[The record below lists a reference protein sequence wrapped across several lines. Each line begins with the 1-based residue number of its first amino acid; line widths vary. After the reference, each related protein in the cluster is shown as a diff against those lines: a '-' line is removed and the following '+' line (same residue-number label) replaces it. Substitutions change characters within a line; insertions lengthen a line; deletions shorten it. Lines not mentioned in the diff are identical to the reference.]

1 MTAGAVAAPRIIP
14 ITQRDKPTSRN
25 HIDTSTLVCIQ
36 SDTGDACLFYTLDGS
51 NPARE
56 APSGP
61 GSDGRRYLSPFLLP
75 AGRVCVRAMAATSDG
90 RESATVTKIFIV
102 REAEPPQQQ
111 VSPGEGL
118 HHRHDDD
125 VATLRRLPGSKV
137 TDGAGSLRRPGVAPP
152 AGVLARSSVE
162 SAGAPRRPDATPDA
176 RARRPSTTPPVDG
189 GLLAC
194 CVWCHAEVAV
204 DTHVCS
210 RGHAHLWRQLRPSL
224 QAQVLCVC
232 CGRGNPADLSH
243 CLTCDTRLSTT
254 ALDVDRAPCIQEASH
269 TGNLACSAC
278 QRLNRADARYCDWC
292 GTKAGPS
299 SQECCTQTSVAHG
312 LSSDVERAAGRP
324 RPPYSAVSPGRGFWR
339 KQLDH
344 VCAHLRSFAQND
356 APFRTLLGEPRLG
369 RMTCAVLRE
378 DAHEVSLS
386 LSFAA
391 GGDVRQE
398 VGQKVRS
405 AASKLIRAS
414 DSVCALAE
422 SGSKCSGAEMARN
435 AQLLQELGP
444 GCGRVGVVRHLL
456 EQGADP
462 ECRGSDGR
470 PAVAVAAVNGHHAVV
485 PLLLQR
491 GANIDL
497 QFGPMKN
504 TALHEAAALGPDGL
518 GCARVLLSCNAGA
531 GLRNVKGLTAYDVA
545 SATGCVDMM
554 SLLRE
559 SAALGRAGLTAS

>member
-378 DAHEVSLS
+378 DAHE
-386 LSFAA
+386 
-391 GGDVRQE
+391 
-398 VGQKVRS
+398 
-405 AASKLIRAS
+405 
-414 DSVCALAE
+414 
-422 SGSKCSGAEMARN
+422 ARN

>member
-36 SDTGDACLFYTLDGS
+36 SDTGDARLFYTLDGS

-61 GSDGRRYLSPFLLP
+61 GSDGRRYRSPFTLP

-102 REAEPPQQQ
+102 REAEPLQQQ

-152 AGVLARSSVE
+152 AGVPARSSVE
-162 SAGAPRRPDATPDA
+162 SAGTPRRPDATPDA
-176 RARRPSTTPPVDG
+176 RAHRPSTTPPVDG

-224 QAQVLCVC
+224 QA
-232 CGRGNPADLSH
+232 
-243 CLTCDTRLSTT
+243 
-254 ALDVDRAPCIQEASH
+254 
-269 TGNLACSAC
+269 
-278 QRLNRADARYCDWC
+278 
-292 GTKAGPS
+292 GPS
-299 SQECCTQTSVAHG
+299 SQECRTQTSVAHG
-312 LSSDVERAAGRP
+312 PSSDVERAAGRP
-324 RPPYSAVSPGRGFWR
+324 RPPCSAVSPGRGFWR

-369 RMTCAVLRE
+369 RVRRTDGRTMTCAVLRE

-391 GGDVRQE
+391 GGDVRRE

-405 AASKLIRAS
+405 AASKRIRAS

-422 SGSKCSGAEMARN
+422 SGSECSGAEMARN

-444 GCGRVGVVRHLL
+444 GCGRVAVVRHLL

-462 ECRGSDGR
+462 ECRGNDGR
-470 PAVAVAAVNGHHAVV
+470 PAVAIAAVNGHHAAV

-518 GCARVLLSCNAGA
+518 SCARVLLSCNAAA
-531 GLRNVKGLTAYDVA
+531 GLRNVNGLTAYDVA
-545 SATGCVDMM
+545 AATGCVDMM

-559 SAALGRAGLTAS
+559 SAAL

>member
-14 ITQRDKPTSRN
+14 ITQRDKPKSRN

-61 GSDGRRYLSPFLLP
+61 GSDGRRYLSPFPLP

-137 TDGAGSLRRPGVAPP
+137 TDGAGSLRRPGVAPL
-152 AGVLARSSVE
+152 AGVPTRSSVE

-269 TGNLACSAC
+269 TGKLTCSAC

-292 GTKAGPS
+292 GTK
-299 SQECCTQTSVAHG
+299 
-312 LSSDVERAAGRP
+312 
-324 RPPYSAVSPGRGFWR
+324 
-339 KQLDH
+339 
-344 VCAHLRSFAQND
+344 
-356 APFRTLLGEPRLG
+356 
-369 RMTCAVLRE
+369 
-378 DAHEVSLS
+378 
-386 LSFAA
+386 
-391 GGDVRQE
+391 
-398 VGQKVRS
+398 
-405 AASKLIRAS
+405 
-414 DSVCALAE
+414 
-422 SGSKCSGAEMARN
+422 ARN

-470 PAVAVAAVNGHHAVV
+470 PAVAVAAVNGHHAAV

-559 SAALGRAGLTAS
+559 SAAWGRAGHTPS